1 MMQTLECNSQNS
13 EHDFCIKIKYIDP
26 SIRFVGWLCKCGR
39 LKSYARK
46 NGIEPMLNLP
56 ETKLVYREAVLKARM
71 NHIFDKNLGRTRW
84 SIECRD
90 NIKWITVYFGIDLLL
105 LSADMKSNHDLIIQ
119 TILSIIKTKSV
130 SQ

>member
-1 MMQTLECNSQNS
+1 MMQTLEYEGQNP
-13 EHDFCIKIKYIDP
+13 EHDFCIKIRNIDP

-46 NGIEPMLNLP
+46 KGIKPMLNLP

-71 NHIFDKNLGRTRW
+71 NHVFDKKLGKTQW
-84 SIECRD
+84 SVECRD
-90 NIKWITVYFGIDLLL
+90 NVKWITVYFYRDLLL
-105 LSADMKSNHDLIIQ
+105 LSTDMASHHDMIIKM
-119 TILSIIKTKSV
+119 ILSMIETKSV